1 MPKSVHMILQ
11 GWRRKPSTFK
21 HRAWNLASSCLFWT
35 LWRERNQ
42 RLLNGWEL
50 SMVKIKMMLLLSV
63 RNMWLND

>member
-35 LWRERNQ
+35 FVE
-42 RLLNGWEL
+42 GEEL
-50 SMVKIKMMLLLSV
+50 KIIEWVGAVHGEDKDDAS
-63 RNMWLND
+63 